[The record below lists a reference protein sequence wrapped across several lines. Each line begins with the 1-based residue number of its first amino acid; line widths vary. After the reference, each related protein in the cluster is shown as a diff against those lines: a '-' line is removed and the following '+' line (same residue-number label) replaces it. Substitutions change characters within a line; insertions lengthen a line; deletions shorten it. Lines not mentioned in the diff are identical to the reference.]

1 MNFDFSALLVFLT
14 FASGIIW
21 AVDAA
26 FFAKSRKIEE
36 NSEQKKQDAKTDAA
50 PEPLMVDYAR
60 SFFPVFFIVLILRSF
75 IVEPFRIPSASMMPT
90 LLIGDFILVNKFEY
104 GIRLPVLNYKIIS
117 NEKPERG
124 DIIVFR
130 YPEDPRIPFI
140 KRVVAVSGDKVAY
153 FNKTV
158 YINGIADKQS
168 YNGLYLD
175 EGPGRAMNGWQL
187 LESTTGEIEHEILL
201 NPQRQ
206 SQVVEK
212 IVPEGHY
219 FVLGD
224 NRDNSKDSRFWG
236 FVPDENLMGR
246 AFFVWMN
253 WSNNRWWHL
262 PSWDVEWPRVGT
274 SLR

>member
-21 AVDAA
+21 AADVV
-26 FFAKSRKIEE
+26 FFSKLRNRAK
-36 NSEQKKQDAKTDAA
+36 NTEQKKEDANTDVV

-60 SFFPVFFIVLILRSF
+60 SFFPVFLIVLVLRSF
-75 IVEPFRIPSASMMPT
+75 IMEPFRIPSASMMPT

-117 NEKPERG
+117 NENPKRG

-158 YINGIADKQS
+158 YINGIADKQT
-168 YNGLYLD
+168 YNGLYQD
-175 EGPGRAMNGWQL
+175 DGPGRGMNGWQL

-201 NPQRQ
+201 NPHRQ

-262 PSWDVEWPRVGT
+262 PSWNVEWDRVGT